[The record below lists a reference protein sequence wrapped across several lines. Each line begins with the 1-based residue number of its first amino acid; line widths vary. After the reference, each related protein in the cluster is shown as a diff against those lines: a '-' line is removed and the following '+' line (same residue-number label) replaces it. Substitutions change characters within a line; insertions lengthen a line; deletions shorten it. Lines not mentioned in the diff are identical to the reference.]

1 MLKLRLY
8 LFRWSLFYTFE
19 PMNENYSYIQMMM
32 GNPFEGFDEEEAI
45 NNVGVTYDDFI
56 YRIQDKKG
64 KLLLL
69 SKVDLKAVYY
79 FTLFY
84 YYRLFAHNI
93 EVYYLPELFNYCD
106 IWTNIINYDEII
118 LSGRIEGM
126 NKKSRIYL
134 EKPYDNTI
142 IKIITESLKSIPRFV
157 RLNEIINNKQP
168 EQKFGTEFLTKRQMG
183 YAIAIKLA
191 RLYTMLFYKPL
202 RLYHFTRLEPEYKKE
217 IVQILKAFG
226 FFRANP
232 STDDY
237 RQLESIYKEQ
247 KLYNKG
253 LFCDRKYA
261 YGRLAGQFVELPKD
275 LNQVILFGK

>member
-1 MLKLRLY
+1 MLKLHLD

-19 PMNENYSYIQMMM
+19 PMNEYYRYIQMMM
-32 GNPFEGFDEEEAI
+32 GTPFDGFDEEEAI

-56 YRIQDKKG
+56 YRVQDKKG
-64 KLLLL
+64 KLVLL

-84 YYRLFAHNI
+84 YYRLFAHKI

-106 IWTNIINYDEII
+106 IWNNIINYDEII
-118 LSGRIEGM
+118 FSGRIDRM
-126 NKKSRIYL
+126 KKKSRIYL

-142 IKIITESLKSIPRFV
+142 IEIIAESLKTIPRYV
-157 RLNEIINNKQP
+157 YLNEIIKNKQP
-168 EQKFGTEFLTKRQMG
+168 LQRLGTEFLTQRQMG

-191 RLYTMLFYKPL
+191 RLYTRLFYKPL
-202 RLYHFTRLEPEYKKE
+202 RLYHYKSIAPQYKKD
-217 IVQILKAFG
+217 IVLILKAFG

-237 RQLESIYKEQ
+237 RQLESVYKEQ

-253 LFCDRKYA
+253 LFYDRKYA
-261 YGRLAGQFVELPKD
+261 FGRLEGQFIELPKD
-275 LNQVILFGK
+275 LNQLIIFSE